1 VIDALVISNVLL
13 WVLVLA
19 LAAVVFALVRQ
30 LGVLHE
36 RVAPAGAL
44 AQAAGPRVGGPAP
57 ELELRD
63 WAGRSVRVGGAGP
76 DGAGTFLLFVSPTC
90 PLCKTLL
97 PVVERVA
104 RAEGRRLRVI
114 LASDGPRAEHE
125 AFVREHGL
133 DARTYV
139 LSTPLGLAFQVAKL
153 PHAVLLDA
161 QGIVRAQGLVNTR
174 EHLESL
180 FEAEARGVASIQE
193 YLART
198 GTESA

>member
-1 VIDALVISNVLL
+1 
-13 WVLVLA
+13 
-19 LAAVVFALVRQ
+19 
-30 LGVLHE
+30 
-36 RVAPAGAL
+36 
-44 AQAAGPRVGGPAP
+44 
-57 ELELRD
+57 
-63 WAGRSVRVGGAGP
+63 VGGAGP

-97 PVVERVA
+97 SVVERVA